1 LPRTLLRVKCPTTG
15 TATIERRKSST
26 LEALV
31 LRFSCAGGEVMAPP
45 SDDPLAILPE
55 TFRYSEAL
63 DYISERQ
70 LRRLMRDGSVI
81 ALARGLYRK
90 SDWLGDED
98 LIEIAAKAPQATLC
112 LRSALARH
120 ELIDDIPAEI
130 DIAIPRGSWTPR
142 TTAPV
147 RWRHF
152 DPEKFN
158 LGRGRLDID
167 GHRSIGLYSAERSI
181 IDVFR
186 MRHIEGSDLANE
198 ALKRWLRQGG
208 QPSELLAL
216 ARSFPRAQSALRATM
231 EVLL

>member
-1 LPRTLLRVKCPTTG
+1 
-15 TATIERRKSST
+15 
-26 LEALV
+26 
-31 LRFSCAGGEVMAPP
+31 MAPT
-45 SDDPLAILPE
+45 SDELLASLPE

-63 DYISERQ
+63 DRISERQ
-70 LRRLMRDGSVI
+70 FRRLKDDGSII
-81 ALARGLYRK
+81 ALSRGLYRK

-130 DIAIPRGSWTPR
+130 DIAIPRGSWTPE

-152 DPEKFN
+152 DTESFD
-158 LGRGRLDID
+158 LGRGSLDID
-167 GHRSIGLYSAERSI
+167 GGRSIGLYSAERSI
-181 IDVFR
+181 IDAFR
-186 MRHIEGSDLANE
+186 LRHLEGADLANE
-198 ALKRWLRQGG
+198 ALKRWLRQSG

-216 ARSFPRAQSALRATM
+216 ARSFPRALTALRETL
-231 EVLL
+231 EILL

>member
-1 LPRTLLRVKCPTTG
+1 
-15 TATIERRKSST
+15 
-26 LEALV
+26 
-31 LRFSCAGGEVMAPP
+31 MAPT
-45 SDDPLAILPE
+45 SDELLAALPE

-63 DYISERQ
+63 GHISERQ
-70 LRRLMRDGSVI
+70 FRRLRDDGSII
-81 ALARGLYRK
+81 ALSRGLYRK

-130 DIAIPRGSWTPR
+130 DIAIPRGSWTPG

-152 DPEKFN
+152 DQGTFD
-158 LGRGRLDID
+158 LGRETLGID
-167 GHRSIGLYSAERSI
+167 DGRSIGLYTAERSI
-181 IDVFR
+181 IDAFR
-186 MRHIEGSDLANE
+186 LRHLEGADLANE
-198 ALKRWLRQGG
+198 ALKRWLRRGG

-216 ARSFPRAQSALRATM
+216 ARSFPRALTALRETL
-231 EVLL
+231 EILL